1 MMETDFAK
9 EANALHMEFHRVI
22 DKINKLLDK
31 VENGEDI
38 KQAIETI
45 HRLFDNLVI
54 WIEKMQKTIYKL
66 EGRLEESRD
75 AIHRT
80 YDFIK
85 SLFVYVKPT
94 VKWKEEKQK

>member
-1 MMETDFAK
+1 MEADFAK

-22 DKINKLLDK
+22 DKINKFLDK

-75 AIHRT
+75 VM
-80 YDFIK
+80 K
-85 SLFVYVKPT
+85 SLFAHVKPT